1 MVDTDLAYTPWKAN
15 LRMEFRINTS
25 SPQDIGLHLKAS
37 GNEFIN
43 GIVIN
48 QNFAEYVD
56 KIFLK
61 SQRYELWRERDL
73 VGLLAFYRNDAT
85 KEIYVTSISIS
96 EEHQGVGKGKYLLEK
111 LLTDASQDQI
121 KSIRLEVRIHNQKA
135 INLYNSLNFKIKST
149 QNQSHM
155 MERML

>member
-1 MVDTDLAYTPWKAN
+1 MVDTDLACTSWKVN

-25 SPQDIGLHLKAS
+25 SPQDIGLLLKAS
-37 GNEFIN
+37 GTEFID
-43 GIVIN
+43 GITLN
-48 QNFAEYVD
+48 QNFADYVD

-61 SQRYELWRERDL
+61 SQRYELWSEGDL
-73 VGLLAFYRNDAT
+73 VGLLAFYRNDAA

-96 EEHQGVGKGKYLLEK
+96 ERHQGVGNGKYLLEK
-111 LLTDASQDQI
+111 LLADDSQDQI
-121 KSIRLEVRIHNQKA
+121 ESVRLEVRVDNQKA
-135 INLYNSLNFKIKST
+135 INLYNSLNFEIKST